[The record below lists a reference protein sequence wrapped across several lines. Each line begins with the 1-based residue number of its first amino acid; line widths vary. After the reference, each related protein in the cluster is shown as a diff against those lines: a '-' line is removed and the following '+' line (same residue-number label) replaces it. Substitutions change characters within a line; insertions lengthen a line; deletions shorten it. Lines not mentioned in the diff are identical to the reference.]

1 MLSGEVRQ
9 LAQKI
14 LESAERASSLDP
26 SVPKN
31 AKEVKEQI
39 DRIGLLNNQILNQLT
54 HGKPSAMKKGN
65 IKLTRKEKKKL
76 LNELNLDEG
85 RIKEFLKYR
94 DKIKKEEAQQ
104 AYVLYKPSAY
114 GKIAN
119 FFVEKISFKLAK
131 SHPKFFEKLAQ
142 DLRRSGIKVISKTYM
157 SMMIFSSILAFV
169 IVTVVTSLLFKHPM
183 LPVQVARGVSL
194 GMVAAAVTA
203 AIFYLYPTNAAGE
216 KEKKIQQDLP
226 FAIIHMASVAGSGA
240 RPIAIFQNLLA
251 SGEYPNLRDEIKK
264 IVNYVNVFGYDLTT
278 ALVTV
283 ARTTPSAKFKDLL
296 DGMVSNITSGG
307 DLKEYLQAKA
317 DEALTS
323 YRLMRKKYVEVIAT
337 YSDIYTALLIAAPL
351 LFFVTLAI
359 IQMLGGSLGGLGVNL
374 IASIGTY
381 GVIPL
386 LNIGY
391 LIFISVVQPK

>member
-1 MLSGEVRQ
+1 MLSGKIRR

-14 LESAERASSLDP
+14 LESAEYATALDP
-26 SVPKN
+26 SVSKN
-31 AKEVKEQI
+31 TQKVREQI
-39 DRIGLLNNQILNQLT
+39 DRIDLLNNQILGQLSIDKLDA
-54 HGKPSAMKKGN
+54 GKEGD
-65 IKLTRKEKKKL
+65 IKLSRKEKKRL
-76 LNELNLDEG
+76 LVELNLDEG
-85 RIKEFLKYR
+85 RIKEFIKYR
-94 DKIKKEEAQQ
+94 DKIKREEAQK
-104 AYVLYKPSAY
+104 AYVLYNASLY

-119 FFVEKISFKLAK
+119 FFVGKVSFKLAK

-142 DLRRSGIKVISKTYM
+142 DLSRSGTKIISKTYT
-157 SMMIFSSILAFV
+157 SMMIFSSVLAFI
-169 IVTVVTSLLFKHPM
+169 IVTVITSLLFRYPL

-194 GMVAAAVTA
+194 GIVAAAVTA

-240 RPIAIFQNLLA
+240 RPIAIFQTLLA

-283 ARTTPSAKFKDLL
+283 AGTTPSAKFKDLL

-317 DEALTS
+317 DESLTS

-359 IQMLGGSLGGLGVNL
+359 IQMLGGRLGGLGVNM